1 MEESQRKLATEQG
14 IFSLWFNWTLS
25 TGALVLLILLSLW
38 VSKLW
43 LPLVALTLFGVMTVW
58 IRHSTVKPGS
68 GACRLI
74 PWVVAR
80 VLLYSGIVMLVID
93 VLYVRGYVNNI
104 FDPELLNI
112 NHPYITILVLGPIAT
127 IVGIAMMVRGGRAAI
142 CQDCKIR
149 YGTPP
154 ERGYLGRIYTQ
165 ESRYQLRFFVLTSL
179 LLTAESWG
187 YYTFYYVNVNLN
199 DPDHFF
205 YHWIPIIIWAIT
217 VIYMGTRYF
226 TIWGYYYGHSGHTYK
241 VSENYTRVRFLVLTK
256 DSIYLGENEEFPQD
270 PDMGLIDTPATVSLT
285 YHKDISLDRA
295 AKMFTDVSGIPAGE
309 YRIRPMYKSADM
321 TGTCNIFHFI
331 VTLDDGSKAET
342 SSMPGKWFS
351 LPQLQRLMTLGALS
365 PLLSTEINRLY
376 TVAMMWK
383 TYDREGRRLYRI
395 KNYRPMFR
403 INGIQDWDVDFNDP
417 HWLYIARNNEDKPF
431 FRLRKW
437 WQKNI
442 SGINS
447 K

>member
-25 TGALVLLILLSLW
+25 TGALVLLVLLSLW

-43 LPLVALTLFGVMTVW
+43 LPLIALAFFGIMTVW
-58 IRHSTVKPGS
+58 IRRSTARPAS

-80 VLLYSGIVMLVID
+80 VLLYSGIVMLAID
-93 VLYVRGYVNNI
+93 VFYVRGYVNNI

-112 NHPYITILVLGPIAT
+112 NHPYITILVLGPVAT
-127 IVGIAMMVRGGRAAI
+127 MVGLVMMWRGGRAAI

-165 ESRYQLRFFVLTSL
+165 ESLYQLKFFVMTFL
-179 LLTAESWG
+179 LLTIESWG
-187 YYTFYYVNVNLN
+187 YYTFYYVNVNIN

-205 YHWIPIIIWAIT
+205 YHWIPVIIWAIT

-226 TIWGYYYGHSGHTYK
+226 TIWGYYYGHSGHSCK
-241 VSENYTRVRFLVLTK
+241 VTENYTRVRFLVLTR
-256 DSIYLGENEEFPQD
+256 DRIFLGENEEFPQD
-270 PDMGLIDTPATVSLT
+270 PGMGLIDTPATVSLN
-285 YHKDISLDRA
+285 YHKSISLDRA
-295 AKMFTDVSGIPAGE
+295 SKIFTDLSGIPAE
-309 YRIRPMYKSADM
+309 EFRIRTMYESADM

-331 VTLDDGSKAET
+331 VTLDDTGKTET
-342 SSMPGKWFS
+342 ASMSGKWFS
-351 LPQLQRLMTLGALS
+351 IPQLQRLMTMGALS

-417 HWLYIARNNEDKPF
+417 HWLYIARINEDKPF